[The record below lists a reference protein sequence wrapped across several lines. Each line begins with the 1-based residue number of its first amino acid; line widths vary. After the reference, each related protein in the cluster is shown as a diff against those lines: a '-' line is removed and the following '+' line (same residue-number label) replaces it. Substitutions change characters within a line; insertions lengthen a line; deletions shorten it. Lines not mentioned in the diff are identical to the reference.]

1 MITRHTLLERVRDR
15 LDEKSWEDFI
25 EIYRPYIYYFVRRM
39 NIAHEE
45 AEDITQNTLV
55 KLWDKLPEF
64 KHSFRTGAFRSWL
77 CKIVK
82 NQTINIINRQ
92 KNLSEKLKQMAVTIE
107 QTSSNEMER
116 MAKEE
121 WNSYISNLAWKEVEQ
136 EFDENAREA
145 FLMSMK
151 NISAEEIAEKLG
163 INYKSVY
170 VLKKRIKDRMK
181 EKIKILQDQYL

>member
-181 EKIKILQDQYL
+181 EKIKVLQDQYL

>member
-15 LDEKSWEDFI
+15 LDEKSWEDFV
-25 EIYRPYIYYFVRRM
+25 EIYRPYIYYFIRRM

-64 KHSFRTGAFRSWL
+64 QHSFRTGAFRSWI
-77 CKIVK
+77 CTMVK
-82 NQTINIINRQ
+82 NQTLNIIKRQ
-92 KNLSEKLKQMAVTIE
+92 KNLSEKLQKMALTIE
-107 QTSSNEMER
+107 QTSSNDMER

-121 WNSYISNLAWKEVEQ
+121 WNTYITNIAWKEVEK

-151 NISAEEIAEKLG
+151 EFSAEEIAEKLE

-170 VLKKRIKDRMK
+170 VLKKRVKDRMK